1 LRSVSSV
8 RERASPDG
16 TITTR
21 SRHACAGVRPEMPGT
36 LFVVATPIGNLED
49 ITLRALRVLR
59 EVQVIAAE
67 DTRRTAR
74 LLARHAISTPT
85 VSFHEHNTRTR
96 LPQLLVRLERGKSVA
111 LVTDAGTPGISD
123 PGTELVQAC
132 IEAGI
137 AVDPIPGVSAPLAAA
152 VASGFPLMPLTIL
165 GFPPQRAK
173 DRSDWFNAICEVPNT
188 VTFFEAP
195 HRITNTL
202 LAVASVLGNRPICLA
217 RELTKVHQQFLR
229 GTASEVAAQLQSVPK
244 GEFTIVVGPLT
255 NIEGPAACHSDESI
269 AQEFGLITES
279 GSMTRREAVSATAK
293 RLGLPSR
300 DVYAAIERVKH
311 R

>member
-1 LRSVSSV
+1 
-8 RERASPDG
+8 
-16 TITTR
+16 
-21 SRHACAGVRPEMPGT
+21 MPGT

-96 LPQLLVRLERGKSVA
+96 LPQLLMRLQRGESVA

-132 IEAGI
+132 IEAGVT
-137 AVDPIPGVSAPLAAA
+137 VDPIPGVSAPLAAA
-152 VASGFPLMPLTIL
+152 VASGFALMPLTIL
-165 GFPPQRAK
+165 GFPPQRSKA
-173 DRSDWFNAICEVPNT
+173 RSDWFKAACEIPNT

-195 HRITNTL
+195 HRIANTL
-202 LAVASVLGNRPICLA
+202 QALGMFSGFRPICVA

-229 GTASEVAAQLQSVPK
+229 GTASEVATQLQSAPK
-244 GEFTIVVGPLT
+244 GEFTIVIGPLT
-255 NIEGPAACHSDESI
+255 NMPVAATHQGDEAI
-269 AQEFGLITES
+269 AREFGLITES
-279 GSMTRREAVSATAK
+279 GSITRREAVSATAK

-300 DVYAAIERVKH
+300 DVYAAIERVKP

>member
-1 LRSVSSV
+1 
-8 RERASPDG
+8 
-16 TITTR
+16 
-21 SRHACAGVRPEMPGT
+21 MPGT

-74 LLARHAISTPT
+74 LLARHTISTPT

-96 LPQLLVRLERGKSVA
+96 LPQLLVRLERGDSVA

-132 IEAGI
+132 IEAGVT
-137 AVDPIPGVSAPLAAA
+137 VDPIPGVSAPLAAA
-152 VASGFPLMPLTIL
+152 VASGFSLMPFTIL
-165 GFPPQRAK
+165 GFPPHRSQ
-173 DRSDWFNAICEVPNT
+173 DRSDWLKAIYNVPNT

-195 HRITNTL
+195 HRITRTL
-202 LAVASVLGNRPICLA
+202 LALANILGDRPICVA

-229 GTASEVAAQLQSVPK
+229 GTASEVATQLPSAPK
-244 GEFTIVVGPLT
+244 GEFTIVIGPLT
-255 NIEGPAACHSDESI
+255 KLGASATDYSDETI
-269 AQEFGLITES
+269 ANEFGLMTER
-279 GSMTRREAVSATAK
+279 GGMTRREAIAATAK
-293 RLGLPSR
+293 RLGLSSR
-300 DVYAAIERVKH
+300 DVYAAIERAKY